1 MALIKT
7 VSLVCLVWVAV
18 LVAGCADHLP
28 HLQSLGP
35 AEEMEGR
42 KLLEQ
47 LRENRLPEALDADV
61 TLTWQG
67 YGQTKTMPAELQAIR
82 SGAFR
87 LSVPDPLGRPLVL
100 FVARSDRFTLV
111 DTQRQHAYTGPVR
124 NHLVEKY
131 VPAPITLPLVYSLLV
146 DEIPARQPDRIHG
159 TGGDRQGYWFVFS
172 LGDRWQRMILADDTT
187 PLPLR
192 QLLVSPERHVA
203 LDLRYTGPVS
213 PAGKSLLPVRV
224 RISGEKFSGSVQI
237 DFQQYYP
244 HPECAA
250 EIFQLHIPPTFTV
263 ETIYE

>member
-131 VPAPITLPLVYSLLV
+131 VPAPVTLSLVYSLLV
-146 DEIPARQPDRIHG
+146 NEIPARQPERIHG
-159 TGGDRQGYWFVFS
+159 AAGDRQGFWFVFS
-172 LGDRWQRMILADDTT
+172 LGDHWQRMILADDTS
-187 PLPLR
+187 PLSLR
-192 QLLVSPERHVA
+192 QLLVSPEHHVA
-203 LDLRYTGPVS
+203 LDLRYTGSVS
-213 PAGKSLLPVRV
+213 PAGTSLLPVHV
-224 RISGEKFSGSVQI
+224 RISGEKLSGSVQI

-244 HPECAA
+244 HPEPASG
-250 EIFQLHIPPTFTV
+250 IFHLRVPPSFTV
-263 ETIYE
+263 EKIHE